1 MDLLRI
7 AGANV
12 NQIPLDWEGN
22 VQRLGEL
29 IQKAKAQD
37 VQVLCFPELALTGY
51 NCEDMFASVHTA
63 RMSLGG
69 LEKILEMTDGITV
82 LVGLPIYHRGSM
94 YNCAAVLQNKRLLGV
109 NPKKILTRE
118 GVHYEPRWFR
128 PWPFHKVE
136 TIHILGQDV
145 PFGDVSYQLGN
156 LQLGVVICEEAWSA
170 EGTASD
176 SLLSRCELIVNLS
189 ASHFALGKSKVRE
202 TLVTDASRS
211 FQVFYLYTN
220 LLGLEAGRI
229 IYDGEILLGECG
241 KIVRRAQR
249 FQLNDG
255 NLLIRDIDLDLAR
268 VAKLKN
274 RSVMDSSGEKEEKE
288 RSVAGSPLKKA
299 SGKSPAIEKIHA
311 GISADPY
318 TQPEQEFLH
327 AEKIGLFDYLRK
339 SRTKGFMIS
348 LSGGCDSSAIA
359 VLCAHMIA
367 EALAELGPEALAK
380 KLHWALPKADAR
392 NPKSWIREHVSTIYQ
407 GSGHSGEVTRR
418 ASSELAAAI
427 GCEHAEVGIQDLVDS
442 YVGKAEQLLSR
453 KLSWA
458 EDDLSLQ
465 NIQARARAPMVWLM
479 ANLKGFLL
487 LATSNRSEIAVG
499 YATMDGD
506 TAGGLAPIGGIDK
519 PFLRCWLRWAEKT
532 CEYGLGALP
541 ALALVNDQEPTAE
554 LRPPQAAQ
562 KDEVDLMP
570 YEILN
575 AIEAAFVR
583 DKREPEAIL
592 ESLKK
597 DFSTVP
603 ESQLRTFI
611 GRFYRLWSRNQ
622 WKRQRYAPCFHLD
635 DYSLDPTSWCRY
647 PILSREIT
655 IPDGGP

>member
-12 NQIPLDWEGN
+12 NQIPMDWEGN
-22 VQRLGEL
+22 IQRLAEL
-29 IQKAKAQD
+29 IQKAKDQD
-37 VQVLCFPELALTGY
+37 VQVLCFPELSITGY
-51 NCEDMFASVHTA
+51 NCEDMFSSVHTA
-63 RMSLGG
+63 RMSLHG
-69 LEKILEMTDGITV
+69 LEKIAELTEGITV

-94 YNCAAVLQNKRLLGV
+94 YNCAAVLQNKKLLGV

-136 TIHILGQDV
+136 TIHILGQQV

-176 SLLSRCELIVNLS
+176 TLLSRCELVVNLS

-202 TLVTDASRS
+202 TLVADASRA

-220 LLGLEAGRI
+220 LVGLEAGRI

-241 KIVRRAQR
+241 KITRRAKR
-249 FQLNDG
+249 FQMNDG

-274 RSVMDSSGEKEEKE
+274 GSVLDSSGEKEEKE
-288 RSVAGSPLKKA
+288 RSVAGGPLKKA
-299 SGKSPAIEKIHA
+299 ANKSPAIAKDFA

-318 TQPEQEFLH
+318 TLPEHEFLH

-348 LSGGCDSSAIA
+348 LSGGCDSSTIA

-367 EALAELGPEALAK
+367 EGLAEHGPEVFGK
-380 KLHWALPKADAR
+380 KLHWSMPKQDPQ
-392 NPKSWIREHVSTIYQ
+392 NPRSWIREHISTIYQ
-407 GSGHSGEVTRR
+407 ATGQSGSVTRE
-418 ASSELAAAI
+418 ASIKLAEAI
-427 GCEHAEVGIQDLVDS
+427 GSEHSEVQIQDLVDS
-442 YVGKAEQLLSR
+442 YVGKAEQILGR
-453 KLSWA
+453 KLTWA
-458 EDDLSLQ
+458 DDDLALQ
-465 NIQARARAPMVWLM
+465 NIQARTRAPMVWLM

-487 LATSNRSEIAVG
+487 LATSNRSEVAVG

-519 PFLRCWLRWAEKT
+519 PFLRRWLRWAERD
-532 CEYGLGALP
+532 CQYGLGALP

-554 LRPPQAAQ
+554 LRPQHAAQ

-575 AIEAAFVR
+575 SIEAAFVR

-592 ESLKK
+592 ENLKQ
-597 DFSTVP
+597 DFPNFSDD
-603 ESQLRTFI
+603 QLRTYLS
-611 GRFYRLWSRNQ
+611 RFYRLWSRNQ

-655 IPDGGP
+655 IPESR